1 MNQRQDGAEIA
12 SDEELLVGFLAGDD
26 GAFAV
31 LVERYSQEL
40 WEFVGRFVRSLTVA
54 EDIVQETFIQ
64 VHQSAGGFDT
74 SRRFRPWLFTI
85 AANKARDHLRGRARK
100 KEIPLSLGARPG
112 DSEDVSYLD
121 FLSDA
126 SVAPSAALED
136 QERREVV
143 RAVVSR
149 MPDHLREV
157 LILGYYNRLAYKEI
171 AEVLSVPLGT
181 VKSRLHAAVSHFATA
196 YKRETE
202 ERPPQNQGRGQT
214 PVG

>member
-1 MNQRQDGAEIA
+1 VNQRQDGAEIA

>member
-40 WEFVGRFVRSLTVA
+40 WEFVGRFVRSLAVA

-136 QERREVV
+136 KERREVV

-181 VKSRLHAAVSHFATA
+181 VKSRLHAAVSYFATA

-202 ERPPQNQGRGQT
+202 ERPPPNQGRGQT

>member
-181 VKSRLHAAVSHFATA
+181 VKSRLHAAVSYFATA

-202 ERPPQNQGRGQT
+202 ERPPT
-214 PVG
+214 T